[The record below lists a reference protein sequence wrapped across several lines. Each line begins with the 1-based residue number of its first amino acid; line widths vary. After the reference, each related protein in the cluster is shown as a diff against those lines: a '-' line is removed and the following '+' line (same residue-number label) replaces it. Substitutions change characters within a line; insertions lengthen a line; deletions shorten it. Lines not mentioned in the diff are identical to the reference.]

1 MEKIFGKW
9 LPSSIWF
16 SKDKMLQLSDSG
28 SKPQWPKIL
37 CQWIWTSYDML
48 RLLAAGKVVHPSW
61 RLQEFGRIAAGPRRM
76 HGTRRSAED
85 KKKPRCFHS
94 LSTVFIVPKRVW
106 QVSNYGLQQ
115 PADRSNYIRLFA
127 FYPIFWFRTWRNPT
141 CFSGDLNFWWQG
153 KAHFAS
159 AGPDEAASH
168 TSKQLWRANDRT
180 PSPASRWDMARSP
193 CSHNVSI
200 GLQDKWESPVRIKV
214 WNLSDH

>member
-94 LSTVFIVPKRVW
+94 LSTVNCIYRYKKSLTSLKLWASTTSWSIKWYSPIRILPHILVPNLEKSDMFFRGSQFLVAGQSSFRIRRAW
-106 QVSNYGLQQ
+106 
-115 PADRSNYIRLFA
+115 RS
-127 FYPIFWFRTWRNPT
+127 
-141 CFSGDLNFWWQG
+141 SQS
-153 KAHFAS
+153 HF
-159 AGPDEAASH
+159 EAALAG
-168 TSKQLWRANDRT
+168 Q
-180 PSPASRWDMARSP
+180 RSDSFSCKP
-193 CSHNVSI
+193 LRH
-200 GLQDKWESPVRIKV
+200 GPVTV
-214 WNLSDH
+214 